1 MFRRL
6 YNFTGKGD
14 TDPALNQDY
23 ATELMAKCP
32 PPANPRTTVEMDP
45 KSSLSFDS
53 HYYVGLT
60 EYKGAFSSDAALL
73 TNRRAARLVRS
84 FRDFNTFKMA
94 FGRSMVHMGA
104 IGVLTGCTTSPEKET
119 DPALNQDY
127 ATELMAKCPPPAN
140 PRTTVKMDAKSSL
153 SFDSY
158 YYVGLTEYKGAFSSD
173 AALLTNR
180 RAARLVRSFRD
191 FNTFKIAFGRS
202 MVHMGA
208 TGVLTALSYSS
219 TLSIE
224 LFILCEC
231 VCSGGLMA
239 SSSFN
244 TKDLEDR
251 WRAIQFKKK

>member
-6 YNFTGKGD
+6 YNFTEKGD
-14 TDPALNQDY
+14 SDAALNQDY

-60 EYKGAFSSDAALL
+60 ENKGAFS
-73 TNRRAARLVRS
+73 
-84 FRDFNTFKMA
+84 
-94 FGRSMVHMGA
+94 
-104 IGVLTGCTTSPEKET
+104 C
-119 DPALNQDY
+119 
-127 ATELMAKCPPPAN
+127 
-140 PRTTVKMDAKSSL
+140 
-153 SFDSY
+153 
-158 YYVGLTEYKGAFSSD
+158 D

-208 TGVLTALSYSS
+208 IGVLTSDEREIR
-219 TLSIE
+219 TN
-224 LFILCEC
+224 CRC

>member
-6 YNFTGKGD
+6 YNFTEKGD

-53 HYYVGLT
+53 H
-60 EYKGAFSSDAALL
+60 
-73 TNRRAARLVRS
+73 N
-84 FRDFNTFKMA
+84 
-94 FGRSMVHMGA
+94 
-104 IGVLTGCTTSPEKET
+104 
-119 DPALNQDY
+119 
-127 ATELMAKCPPPAN
+127 
-140 PRTTVKMDAKSSL
+140 
-153 SFDSY
+153 
-158 YYVGLTEYKGAFSSD
+158 YVGLTEYKGAFSSD

-208 TGVLTALSYSS
+208 TGVLTSDEREIR
-219 TLSIE
+219 TNCRVI
-224 LFILCEC
+224 
-231 VCSGGLMA
+231 
-239 SSSFN
+239 N
-244 TKDLEDR
+244 
-251 WRAIQFKKK
+251 